1 MPYTL
6 NTIHDL
12 RSRCINE
19 RCRATLN
26 MNPEQLWK
34 YRESIIALMGA
45 LGLGRDYRRELG
57 LAQRLSRKFVS
68 PYAIEIVE
76 IS

>member
-12 RSRCINE
+12 RSQCINE

-26 MNPEQLWK
+26 MSIEQLWK
-34 YRESIIALMGA
+34 YEGSIIALMGT
-45 LGLGRDYRRELG
+45 LGLGRDYEKELG
-57 LAQRLSRKFVS
+57 KAKTL
-68 PYAIEIVE
+68 
-76 IS
+76 

>member
-1 MPYTL
+1 
-6 NTIHDL
+6 
-12 RSRCINE
+12 
-19 RCRATLN
+19 